1 MTALDTA
8 NLLRHDVRMAQLNR
22 ERLASFVIAR
32 RMEIGIRDRRA
43 LQRISGLS
51 DRTIGTLERGGTVNA
66 ATLGAIENALN
77 WEPGSAKRI
86 LEGGEPV
93 VKGQQAAPEPVPKRV
108 FSDPRDQRLWDSIA
122 DVVVTGDPAEDEKIK
137 KGWVVQVRA
146 AREVQEREE
155 GERRRAG

>member
-1 MTALDTA
+1 
-8 NLLRHDVRMAQLNR
+8 MAQLNR

-51 DRTIGTLERGGTVNA
+51 DRTIGTLERGGSVNA

-77 WEPGSAKRI
+77 WEPGSARRI

-93 VKGQQAAPEPVPKRV
+93 IKGQQVAPEPPRR
-108 FSDPRDQRLWDSIA
+108 DYDDERDQQLWESLRDVDLDDDLKRGIIA
-122 DVVVTGDPAEDEKIK
+122 M
-137 KGWVVQVRA
+137 
-146 AREVQEREE
+146 ARDRRRRREE
-155 GERRRAG
+155 EQRRAG